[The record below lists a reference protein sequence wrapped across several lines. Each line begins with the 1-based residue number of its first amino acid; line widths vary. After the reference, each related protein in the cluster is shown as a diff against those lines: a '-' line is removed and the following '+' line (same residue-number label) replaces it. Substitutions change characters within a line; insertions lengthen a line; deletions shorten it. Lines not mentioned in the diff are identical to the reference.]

1 MELVKKHI
9 LVIDDEPMLRD
20 LYQVLLEPYG
30 YTSETAE
37 NGGEAGT
44 KLAQRNYDAVL
55 LDYMMPGINGL
66 TVLQHIQQQYPSLPV
81 VMITGHTDEQIAAQ
95 ALMAGARACLYK
107 PFNCI
112 EFEGVLACLVGT
124 TPLRAVVS
132 EHNAIELATYLTS
145 RECNV

>member
-1 MELVKKHI
+1 MIKKHI

-20 LYQVLLEPYG
+20 LYPVLLENYG
-30 YTSETAE
+30 YTSETAA
-37 NGGEAGT
+37 NGEEAWT
-44 KLAQRNYDAVL
+44 NLAQKNYDAVL

-81 VMITGHTDEQIAAQ
+81 VMVTGHTGEQIAAQ

-112 EFEGVLACLVGT
+112 EFEGALACLLGM

-132 EHNAIELATYLTS
+132 QHIAMRRVGNLISHQENYGT
-145 RECNV
+145 

>member
-1 MELVKKHI
+1 Y
-9 LVIDDEPMLRD
+9 P
-20 LYQVLLEPYG
+20 VLLENYG
-30 YTSETAE
+30 YTSETAA
-37 NGGEAGT
+37 NGEEACT
-44 KLAQRNYDAVL
+44 NLAQTNYDAVL

-81 VMITGHTDEQIAAQ
+81 VMVTGHTGEQIAAQ

-112 EFEGVLACLVGT
+112 EFEGALACLLRT

-132 EHNAIELATYLTS
+132 QHIAMRRVGNLISHQENYGT
-145 RECNV
+145 